1 MCWLLGIL
9 VCYAG
14 LLASPWLAS
23 LLAEGA
29 QWFADFDWRV
39 GVLVCQLVC
48 MLADC
53 LARTEHPMSM
63 TDTAGT
69 E

>member
-1 MCWLLGIL
+1 MSLENGYVEGCCLTIFSYE
-9 VCYAG
+9 VCGDMA
-14 LLASPWLAS
+14 
-23 LLAEGA
+23 A
-29 QWFADFDWRV
+29 QWFADFNWRV

-48 MLADC
+48 MLTDC

-63 TDTAGT
+63 TDTAGI